1 MTYKTVGFVFNA
13 NDCFR
18 ERISNGI
25 VFDSQEDC
33 LKMKLSYILS
43 KHPGFKVKENAI
55 VISPQEIPNIHQLF
69 LPDNNSDI
77 ALQKTNEDVYGEL
90 CHHFINAI
98 NGKVLK
104 VLI

>member
-1 MTYKTVGFVFNA
+1 MRTYKTIGFVFNA

-25 VFDSQEDC
+25 VFDKVENC
-33 LKMKLSYILS
+33 LKMKLDFIIS
-43 KHPGFKVKENAI
+43 KHAGFKVKENAI

-69 LPDNNSDI
+69 LPDENSDI
-77 ALQKTNEDVYGEL
+77 SLEKSDDVFDQLSY
-90 CHHFINAI
+90 HFINAV